1 MQKIAEQQKQ
11 IACNTQQGYNEGDD
25 FKAVRSM
32 PRAPLCKALRQFNFD
47 CRTAPSNSTR
57 YVVAQHIIVIF

>member
-32 PRAPLCKALRQFNFD
+32 PRALYVKRSANSILIVGLRRRILLD
-47 CRTAPSNSTR
+47 T
-57 YVVAQHIIVIF
+57 